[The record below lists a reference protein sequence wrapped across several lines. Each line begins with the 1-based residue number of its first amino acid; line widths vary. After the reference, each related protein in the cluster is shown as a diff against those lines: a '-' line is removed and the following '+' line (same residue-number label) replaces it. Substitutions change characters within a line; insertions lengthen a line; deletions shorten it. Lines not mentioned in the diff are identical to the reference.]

1 MNEYG
6 LGLVLSFTDNLSSGV
21 DNAIYSLNGLVSS
34 LERVDDTASTVSLM
48 ALCSVAQQVGDTF
61 EDMGLSIL
69 GVFSSVFDRVMDTGS
84 MFENYKVTLNALYGD
99 AQKASDE
106 LSKMFKFAVTS
117 PVDMED
123 VMPYI
128 VKLKTLGLEA
138 FDAVSNKAQTTTQN
152 MISWVTDFMS
162 VASGMGASADR
173 ISRAVINFL
182 NPENTRSLMMMRNIF
197 GDIESLI
204 TQQGDTLANTVEGRV
219 QNLTSILTSLGA
231 NGITE
236 SMMGKWSTMISNMK
250 DVFMQFWLGIADGGA
265 FDSVERSLQEII
277 IALNSVDT
285 TKFGQVLADGLKII
299 TVPLQTLAHWLSVAI
314 VGFTDFATAHP
325 FLVKVAIG
333 MTAVV
338 GVGLV
343 LGGVILKLGA
353 QFGMMAIGISTAS
366 RALNDFNASGVLSQ
380 FTGLGNKLKWLTIG
394 LTALYIMWNK
404 DFGGIKTKTIAFVNN
419 VNSSFSQARS
429 IVSMN
434 CNEMKKAIDAL
445 DSDNPFDNFTKGL
458 VKVGVLIGAVKE
470 GLSNRDEDGNFIL
483 SANTYAKICE
493 LGLDGLVGRIFDAV
507 YAFERFID
515 GFKTGWQAASDAVSG
530 FLSGF
535 RLSIKGTFLDTLIT
549 KVADFVDNLDF
560 NREKVFGFFETLG
573 EYAGKVAPL
582 VLAFFGLGKAIGG
595 IGKIAGGLGTKF
607 SFISA
612 LAGNSVVSSLL
623 GGLGKYAPSLAS
635 GLGNLL
641 MKSFKIINPAN
652 IIGYAMGAIV
662 KVFSGAT
669 KGTTTVIAKIIN
681 SLFKTSF
688 SGISL
693 TDLSFGELGGG
704 FSKVITNIIGAP
716 VKGLLKLFS
725 GFGGKIVAFLS
736 NPVTIVIGL
745 LTAVGTAFGQAY
757 EKIDGFR
764 QWVNDSLGL
773 TEDLDFST
781 MFDGLLAGFEGMF
794 DNLKIALGDIISLDW
809 LFDGLNLKGGGDGFF
824 ANLIDTN
831 GLMGEVGN
839 LFGGGDFNIG
849 EIFTDIKNAVLD
861 FWDSISPVLAYAGVV
876 IADFA
881 SIVWDVIGVI
891 AEWVGIIAN
900 TVAPILQGIVS
911 QIVITFKSAFEIV
924 KGIVKAI
931 TGVVDFVVG
940 VVQTVY
946 GFIQGLITGDWSTMF
961 DGISK
966 AGEGIVKF
974 FGGIG
979 DIIGGVW
986 DYIMGT
992 IGNFINI
999 GANIIDGIIKGVQNA
1014 WDSITEVFSNLIN
1027 HVIQFVKDLFGI
1039 HSPSTVF
1046 AEIGGYLIDGLIQG
1060 AQNMLENLIQFFTN
1074 IGTTIISTIEGF
1086 ISLVTTIGSSIVGAI
1101 VGIAMQA
1108 WEAVTSIFNQF
1119 GDFFTGVWNAVVGL
1133 FTGELSPSEFF
1144 GTVFQEAYDLVTG
1157 IFGTLGE
1164 FFSGVWKTIVDLF
1177 STIGSTVGDA
1187 VSSTVKTA
1195 INSVLSTAVR
1205 IINGFISAINSAIGV
1220 INSIPGVSISKL
1232 SSLST
1237 PQLAEGGI
1245 VDKATLAVVG
1255 EAGKEAVMPLE
1266 NNTEWI
1272 NKLAVKIGSFIGMNN
1287 TGSYQTSAMVGTIGD
1302 LITTVS
1308 TFIKGITHASMDAR
1322 TVSGLTTIINQGDT
1336 TSNESTVMYP
1346 PTNNNNFGG
1355 DSYHNTTNTSTY
1367 ITRTSS
1373 NTSSGDVDNSVTFE
1387 KGSIIIQ
1394 ANGCSDAEAERLAN
1408 LIIKKIERKKQIKD
1422 LTQYK
1427 GLANS

>member
-99 AQKASDE
+99 AQKARDE
-106 LSKMFKFAVTS
+106 LSKMFSFAVTS

-138 FDAVSNKAQTTTQN
+138 FDTVSNKAQTTTQN

-285 TKFGQVLADGLKII
+285 TQFGQVLADGLKII

-429 IVSMN
+429 IISMN
-434 CNEMKKAIDAL
+434 CNEMKKAIDSL

-470 GLSNRDEDGNFIL
+470 GLSNRDADGNFIL

-507 YAFERFID
+507 YAFERFVD

-549 KVADFVDNLDF
+549 KVAEFADNLDF

-573 EYAGKVAPL
+573 EYAGKIAPL
-582 VLAFFGLGKAIGG
+582 VIAFMGLR
-595 IGKIAGGLGTKF
+595 T
-607 SFISA
+607 
-612 LAGNSVVSSLL
+612 VL
-623 GGLGKYAPSLAS
+623 GGLGKITGGISGIFSAIGSVGGES
-635 GLGNLL
+635 VIINGLGNAL
-641 MKSFKIINPAN
+641 I
-652 IIGYAMGAIV
+652 
-662 KVFSGAT
+662 
-669 KGTTTVIAKIIN
+669 
-681 SLFKTSF
+681 
-688 SGISL
+688 SGI
-693 TDLSFGELGGG
+693 GGLGGG
-704 FSKVITNIIGAP
+704 ISTALTRVFGFAFKALNPMNFVSLLGTFFINLTSKAGHFLTGGFIGILNTIGKSITGGRWIQGNGIAHTIMKMFGNLGNFKNFGAVFETLGQMLNKSIFAPFKILSKVITGPFQLVGKLIGALANP
-716 VKGLLKLFS
+716 
-725 GFGGKIVAFLS
+725 FGAILAVITGIGSAF
-736 NPVTIVIGL
+736 TI
-745 LTAVGTAFGQAY
+745 AY
-757 EKIDGFR
+757 EKSDAFR
-764 QWVNDSLGL
+764 QKINELLGL
-773 TEDLDFST
+773 KGDLDFSHI
-781 MFDGLLAGFEGMF
+781 FDGLKEGLGTAWEV
-794 DNLKIALGDIISLDW
+794 LKSSLGDILSFDW
-809 LFDGLNLKGGGDGFF
+809 LKKGLNFGGDG
-824 ANLIDTN
+824 D
-831 GLMGEVGN
+831 G
-839 LFGGGDFNIG
+839 FGSAF
-849 EIFTDIKNAVLD
+849 ESIKTKFLD
-861 FWDSISPVLAYAGVV
+861 LWETAQPILARIGVV
-876 IADFA
+876 CAYIAGA
-881 SIVWDVIGVI
+881 VWDL
-891 AEWVGIIAN
+891 VGIIGNVLAIA
-900 TVAPILQGIVS
+900 TKAIAPLLQGIVS
-911 QIVITFKSAFEIV
+911 AVMIAVNT
-924 KGIVKAI
+924 
-931 TGVVDFVVG
+931 
-940 VVQTVY
+940 
-946 GFIQGLITGDWSTMF
+946 
-961 DGISK
+961 
-966 AGEGIVKF
+966 
-974 FGGIG
+974 
-979 DIIGGVW
+979 IIGYVQGVIKVFSGVW
-986 DYIMGT
+986 DIISGVIT
-992 IGNFINI
+992 GIIGLFTGDMDLVNQAGEKIKNGFNSIVEGI
-999 GANIIDGIIKGVQNA
+999 KQMFSSIIDGAKDWVTNLVDTGYNMVMGI
-1014 WDSITEVFSNLIN
+1014 WDGFLKAKDYLLGAVKNFFSNIVN
-1027 HVIQFVKDLFGI
+1027 AVKNLLGI

-1060 AQNMLENLIQFFTN
+1060 AQNMLGNLIQFFTN

-1119 GDFFTGVWNAVVGL
+1119 GEFFTGVWNAVVGL

-1308 TFIKGITHASMDAR
+1308 TFIKGITHASMDAH

-1427 GLANS
+1427 SLANN